1 MSGLDSRMLKYSEI
15 ADLIKNKRHQVV
27 PSFGPRYLFEVKQPE
42 LLEALLEEGIEG
54 LQLELENGWTLL
66 HECSSKGIV
75 TTKIVELLGH
85 QVNSRGSIQLNL
97 NRLFN
102 RVYSTTGCPTLI

>member
-1 MSGLDSRMLKYSEI
+1 MLKYSEI

-66 HECSSKGIV
+66 HECSS
-75 TTKIVELLGH
+75 TKIVELLGH

-102 RVYSTTGCPTLI
+102 RVFSTTGCPTLL